1 MQSYIWKGAA
11 RRVADSALAVLMA
24 LVTPLLEKNPA
35 KALATP
41 GSAFVFSMSR
51 LIVLAFATA
60 MLRQLWQCGVGGW
73 PEATLSMAIVLA
85 LPLLGALDR
94 VSPEQVL
101 ALGGAL
107 IGRFG
112 IGDVGPARW
121 RFDGEP
127 NRFDNHREYSLHRRT
142 QPLRQPPINQDH
154 LPCLS
159 SFPAYASIDASIR
172 VSFRNRSLLRAAA

>member
-1 MQSYIWKGAA
+1 MDAYIRKGAA
-11 RRVADSALAVLMA
+11 RRLADGALAVMMA
-24 LVTPLLEKNPA
+24 VITPLLEKNPA

-51 LIVLAFATA
+51 LIVLAFAAA
-60 MLRQLWQCGVGGW
+60 MLRQLWLTGVGGW
-73 PEATLSMAIVLA
+73 PDATLSIAIVLA

-112 IGDVGPARW
+112 IGSSN
-121 RFDGEP
+121 DGEP
-127 NRFDNHREYSLHRRT
+127 SRFDNHR
-142 QPLRQPPINQDH
+142 
-154 LPCLS
+154 
-159 SFPAYASIDASIR
+159 
-172 VSFRNRSLLRAAA
+172 

>member
-1 MQSYIWKGAA
+1 MDAYIWKGVA
-11 RRVADSALAVLMA
+11 RKLAESALAVLMA
-24 LVTPLLEKNPA
+24 VITPLLEKNPA
-35 KALATP
+35 KALATV

-60 MLRQLWQCGVGGW
+60 MLRQLWQTGVAGW
-73 PEATLSMAIVLA
+73 PDATLCIAIVLA

-112 IGDVGPARW
+112 IGEARLPSW
-121 RFDGEP
+121 NYTGEP
-127 NRFDNHREYSLHRRT
+127 TRFDNHR
-142 QPLRQPPINQDH
+142 
-154 LPCLS
+154 
-159 SFPAYASIDASIR
+159 
-172 VSFRNRSLLRAAA
+172 